1 MGSRIKGIAIKLGG
15 DTTGLE
21 KALDGVNKKISSTQ
35 SELRD
40 VEKLLKLDPK
50 NITLLKQK
58 QELLTKAV
66 GDTEEKLKSLKDA
79 SEQVAK
85 SADKYD
91 DWKAAYEPIQDEIDQ
106 TKEKLDKLKEKQTE
120 TFDISGADSEEYKVL
135 QEEIKDVT
143 NALKDLKE
151 QRKKVNEEF
160 NNPIS
165 PEQYNRLQREIA
177 ATEISLRDL
186 KKQSEKTDDTISK
199 IDDGSL
205 NIIEKAIKRVKES
218 FQEADKE
225 ASNFGDYLKAEA
237 IVEGAKG
244 IIDSLKDVA
253 EESKEYMEIM
263 SSLEISSENAGYSA
277 EQTAETYKQ
286 LYGVLADEQ
295 AAATTTANLQAIGL
309 SQEELTELTN
319 MAIGAWGKYGD
330 SIPIDGLA
338 EAINETVR
346 TGQVTG
352 NLADVLNW
360 GTDAE
365 EMFGLSLKENIEFTE
380 LSNEELKKLTESEK
394 ADYEAKK
401 AQFEATEE
409 YNQKISEAVSAED
422 KFNLALEEAE
432 TEADRVNLLM
442 SALANQGLHEAGEAW
457 RENNEALVESNEAQA
472 NLQEQTAE
480 LGEVLMPIFTEITEI
495 VTKLLEGFNSL
506 DENTQT
512 LIIGAVG
519 LVAVLG
525 PIFSVIGSIGDRI
538 GGLSKIMDFITKTAL
553 PALKGAFSSVFGF
566 IAANPIVLIIA
577 AIVGMVAAIAV
588 AGDDIQGILQNVD
601 DFLQNIFAT
610 DFTEIFGPVLGEALN
625 VFFANIKN
633 IWDSIKKVLDG
644 IIDFVRGAFT
654 GDWERA
660 WNGVKKIFGGI
671 FDGLVSLVK
680 APINGIIGL
689 LNMAISAINSMIS
702 GFNSIG
708 FDLPEW
714 LGGGSW
720 YPNVKTISKIAYLA
734 EGGILNDGTAVVGE
748 AGPEILTISGGRA
761 IVQPLTGNAAAGQGL
776 GELMN
781 LLEVYLPYLAAQQ
794 QIVLDTGTLVGETAP
809 MYNEALGEIAEQ
821 EKYR

>member
-1 MGSRIKGIAIKLGG
+1 MK
-15 DTTGLE
+15 
-21 KALDGVNKKISSTQ
+21 GVNENINKTSRSLK
-35 SELRD
+35 D
-40 VEKLLKLDPK
+40 VERLLKLDPT
-50 NITLLKQK
+50 NTELLAQK
-58 QELLTKAV
+58 QRLLTDEVEQVTEKLDALKDAEKQV
-66 GDTEEKLKSLKDA
+66 QEQFERGDVSQDQYFALQREIISTENWLKSLK
-79 SEQVAK
+79 EQAVKTEKSIEGIDEEPIEEVAK
-85 SADKYD
+85 AADE
-91 DWKAAYEPIQDEIDQ
+91 AEDE
-106 TKEKLDKLKEKQTE
+106 
-120 TFDISGADSEEYKVL
+120 
-135 QEEIKDVT
+135 
-143 NALKDLKE
+143 
-151 QRKKVNEEF
+151 
-160 NNPIS
+160 
-165 PEQYNRLQREIA
+165 
-177 ATEISLRDL
+177 L
-186 KKQSEKTDDTISK
+186 KKAGE
-199 IDDGSL
+199 
-205 NIIEKAIKRVKES
+205 
-218 FQEADKE
+218 E

-244 IIDSLKDVA
+244 IISSLKDVA
-253 EESKEYMEIM
+253 EESKEYMKIM
-263 SSLEISSENAGYSA
+263 GSLETSSEQAGYNA
-277 EQTAETYKQ
+277 EETAETYKQ

-309 SQEELTELTN
+309 SQKELTELTN
-319 MAIGAWGKYGD
+319 MTIGAWGKYGD

-365 EMFGLSLKENIEFTE
+365 EMFGLALKENIEFTE
-380 LSNEELKKLTESEK
+380 LSNDELKKLTDSEL

-409 YNQKISEAVSAED
+409 YNQKILEATTAED

-442 SALANQGLHEAGEAW
+442 STLANQGLKEAGEAW
-457 RENNEALVESNEAQA
+457 KQNNEALVESNEAQA
-472 NLQEQTAE
+472 DLKEQTAE
-480 LGEVLMPIFTEITEI
+480 LGETLMPVFTEITEI
-495 VTKLLEGFNSL
+495 VTKLLEGFNGL
-506 DENTQT
+506 DDNTQM
-512 LIIGAVG
+512 LIISAVG

-525 PIFSVIGSIGDRI
+525 PVFSIIGSIGSGI
-538 GGLSKIMDFITKTAL
+538 KNLSGIMDFITKTAL
-553 PALKGAFSSVFGF
+553 PALKGMFSSVFGF

-644 IIDFVRGAFT
+644 IIDFVRGVFT

-720 YPNVKTISKIAYLA
+720 HPNVKTISKIAYLA
-734 EGGILNDGTAVVGE
+734 DGGILNDGTAVVGE
-748 AGPEILTISGGRA
+748 DGPEILTISGGRA

>member
-1 MGSRIKGIAIKLGG
+1 M
-15 DTTGLE
+15 
-21 KALDGVNKKISSTQ
+21 
-35 SELRD
+35 
-40 VEKLLKLDPK
+40 
-50 NITLLKQK
+50 
-58 QELLTKAV
+58 
-66 GDTEEKLKSLKDA
+66 
-79 SEQVAK
+79 
-85 SADKYD
+85 
-91 DWKAAYEPIQDEIDQ
+91 
-106 TKEKLDKLKEKQTE
+106 
-120 TFDISGADSEEYKVL
+120 
-135 QEEIKDVT
+135 
-143 NALKDLKE
+143 
-151 QRKKVNEEF
+151 
-160 NNPIS
+160 
-165 PEQYNRLQREIA
+165 
-177 ATEISLRDL
+177 
-186 KKQSEKTDDTISK
+186 
-199 IDDGSL
+199 
-205 NIIEKAIKRVKES
+205 
-218 FQEADKE
+218 
-225 ASNFGDYLKAEA
+225 
-237 IVEGAKG
+237 
-244 IIDSLKDVA
+244 
-253 EESKEYMEIM
+253 
-263 SSLEISSENAGYSA
+263 
-277 EQTAETYKQ
+277 
-286 LYGVLADEQ
+286 
-295 AAATTTANLQAIGL
+295 
-309 SQEELTELTN
+309 
-319 MAIGAWGKYGD
+319 
-330 SIPIDGLA
+330 
-338 EAINETVR
+338 IN
-346 TGQVTG
+346 
-352 NLADVLNW
+352 
-360 GTDAE
+360 
-365 EMFGLSLKENIEFTE
+365 
-380 LSNEELKKLTESEK
+380 
-394 ADYEAKK
+394 
-401 AQFEATEE
+401 
-409 YNQKISEAVSAED
+409 
-422 KFNLALEEAE
+422 
-432 TEADRVNLLM
+432 
-442 SALANQGLHEAGEAW
+442 
-457 RENNEALVESNEAQA
+457 NNEALVESNEAQA

-480 LGEVLMPIFTEITEI
+480 LGEVLIPIFTEITEI

-577 AIVGMVAAIAV
+577 AIVGMVAVIAV

-720 YPNVKTISKIAYLA
+720 HPNVKTISKIAYLA

-781 LLEVYLPYLAAQQ
+781 LLEAYLPYLAAQQ

>member
-1 MGSRIKGIAIKLGG
+1 MGSRIKGITIELGG

-58 QELLTKAV
+58 QELLTKAI
-66 GDTEEKLKSLKDA
+66 GGTEEKLKSLKDA
-79 SEQVAK
+79 SEQAAK

-120 TFDISGADSEEYKVL
+120 TFDISGADSEEYKAL

-186 KKQSEKTDDTISK
+186 KEQANKTDDTISK
-199 IDDGSL
+199 IKDGS
-205 NIIEKAIKRVKES
+205 IEDVADAADKAKDALKD
-218 FQEADKE
+218 AGKE
-225 ASNFGDYLKAEA
+225 ASNFSDYLKAEA

-244 IIDSLKDVA
+244 IVDSLKDVA

-442 SALANQGLHEAGEAW
+442 SALANQGLQEAGEAW

-720 YPNVKTISKIAYLA
+720 HPNVKTISKIAYLA

-781 LLEVYLPYLAAQQ
+781 LLEMYLPYLAAQQ